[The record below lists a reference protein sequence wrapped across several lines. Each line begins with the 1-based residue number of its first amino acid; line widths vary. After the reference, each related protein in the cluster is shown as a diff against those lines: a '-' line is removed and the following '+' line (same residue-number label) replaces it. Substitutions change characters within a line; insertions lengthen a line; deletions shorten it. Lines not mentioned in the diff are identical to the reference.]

1 MTDQREIQ
9 ELLVEDI
16 VSKYKPIY
24 PEEGGSWQD
33 TVEWLYAN
41 ERERMDELF
50 ENIKKVGVREPIVLT
65 DDPDEDS
72 YVSNGTHRVSVALYH
87 GLITLPTTDSYP
99 ALSSLDQK
107 YLRLK
112 IELLN
117 APGLS
122 KEHDGLLFDELCSWK
137 LDDEH
142 WVNADNAFGSASQ
155 WEFSFGVTEV
165 KLKRKFEAAVRRKLA
180 VKLPDYSFNVST
192 KFLRDDELF

>member
-1 MTDQREIQ
+1 VTDQREIS

-24 PEEGGSWQD
+24 PEPGDSWQD

-50 ENIKKVGVREPIVLT
+50 ENIKRVGVREPIVLT
-65 DDPDEDS
+65 DDPDEAP
-72 YVSNGTHRVSVALYH
+72 YVSNGTHRVAMALYH
-87 GLITLPTTDSYP
+87 GLITLPTTDRYP
-99 ALSSLDQK
+99 ELNSPDEK

-117 APGLS
+117 ESGLS
-122 KEHDGLLFDELCSWK
+122 KEYDGMLFDELCSWK

-142 WVNADNAFGSASQ
+142 WVNADTAYGSSSQ

-165 KLKRKFEAAVRRKLA
+165 KLKRKFEAAVVRNLLRRFQGTASK
-180 VKLPDYSFNVST
+180 
-192 KFLRDDELF
+192 